1 MAEAEGVKTLVLS
14 HLVPPDDPE
23 VTEEM
28 WIDAARAHFRGKVI
42 VGRDLL
48 EV

>member
-1 MAEAEGVKTLVLS
+1 
-14 HLVPPDDPE
+14 LVPPDDPA

-28 WIDAARAHFRGKVI
+28 WAAAAATQFKGRIV